1 LRIRILKRPLSADV
15 DGYNVRH
22 FEVGEVYDVGPCLAD
37 LLVIGGYGLV
47 EMRHSDRRS
56 DHRPKQNDSNT

>member
-1 LRIRILKRPLSADV
+1 LRIRILKPPSPVDV

-22 FEVGEVYDVGPCLAD
+22 FEVGEVYDVGPRLAD

-47 EMRHSDRRS
+47 EMRHSERGPD
-56 DHRPKQNDSNT
+56 RPKQDGNNT

>member
-1 LRIRILKRPLSADV
+1 LRIRIIKRPSEADV

-22 FEVGEVYDVGPCLAD
+22 FEAGEVYDVGPRLAD

-47 EMRHSDRRS
+47 EMRHSERGPN
-56 DHRPKQNDSNT
+56 RPKQDGNST